1 MILSSRIYKLLIVLG
16 LIYITLDVSAADKT
30 NTKKEEKINIY
41 PDEYSELDNSPYAN
55 ISSEKNVK
63 KFLEVSANNINKA
76 NVAILSKDTASAIK
90 ILRETEKYLNVL
102 TSTPNIDNNNE
113 YIELVKKVN
122 QFFVKYQID
131 MGGDTPVASVWT
143 KFDEAL
149 EKYNAKAT
157 PKPDNTNVVK
167 QSQPSL
173 GLLSYPESEQEYIQ
187 RSIDFLTQ
195 TKARRIFSKW
205 LERSTKWFPMMKR
218 IAEEEGMPQEIIY
231 LSMTE
236 SGLNPSVI
244 SKASAVGLWQFMTE
258 TGKDYGLNKNSSY
271 WLDERRDPEKA
282 TRAAMRF
289 LRDLYRNLG
298 DWHLALAAYNCGQGR
313 VQRTILKSRMTN
325 PSYWDIRKILP
336 KETGNY
342 VAQYLAAATIA
353 MNPQAYGFRFDTLK
367 LEPEYKYD
375 TYVLKEPVSIK
386 ALNDC
391 AGALNTDVIREL
403 NPELVRA
410 ITPIDRSEYVL
421 KIPAGS
427 KQDFITKFSGLT
439 SADKQPWVTHT
450 VKKKETLA
458 SIVSKYKVSKA
469 DLCALNPIDGKD
481 CKFTKGTELR
491 IPIDFDTYN
500 AINSNIAISNEEE
513 EEKNFAKNDVLHTV
527 KKGETLFSIAR
538 RYGLSIEEIRNF
550 NNLNKD
556 NESVYVGQK
565 IAIAQTQKEE
575 PVAAKVS
582 NTRNLASAE
591 TKVSKK
597 AVKETIRETP
607 KEPVTKTIKHKVTK
621 GETLSKIADDY
632 GVTVAS
638 LRENN
643 TLKKGKVKSGQII
656 KIVTEDLATTS
667 KSGKRSKSE
676 SLATAKTRVHKVEK
690 GENLSTIAAEYGVT
704 EDQIEDLN
712 STLVKNGQIFAGT
725 RLKIPG
731 GESKGSY
738 SSPKSA
744 VNNLP
749 KFYKVKKGENLA
761 LIASK
766 FGLTTKQ
773 IKAKNKNIVGNKLQ
787 AGTSIRLQ

>member
-1 MILSSRIYKLLIVLG
+1 MILSNRIYKLLIVLG
-16 LIYITLDVSAADKT
+16 LIYITLDVSAADKI
-30 NTKKEEKINIY
+30 NIKKEEKINIY
-41 PDEYSELDNSPYAN
+41 PDEYSELDNSPFAN

-76 NVAILSKDTASAIK
+76 YVAILSKDTASAVK
-90 ILRETEKYLNVL
+90 ILKETEKYLNVL

-149 EKYNAKAT
+149 EKYNAKAN
-157 PKPDNTNVVK
+157 PKTENSNVIK

-173 GLLSYPESEQEYIQ
+173 GLLAYPESEQEYIQ

-244 SKASAVGLWQFMTE
+244 SKASAVGLWQFMRE
-258 TGKDYGLNKNSSY
+258 TGKDYGLNKNTSY

-313 VQRTILKSRMTN
+313 VQRTILKSRMSN

-375 TYVLKEPVSIK
+375 TYILKEPVSIK

-391 AGALNTDVIREL
+391 AGALNNDCIREL

-410 ITPIDRSEYVL
+410 ITPIDRTEYVL
-421 KIPAGS
+421 KIPVGS
-427 KQDFITKFSGLT
+427 KQDFITKYSGLT
-439 SADKQPWVTHT
+439 LADKQPWVTHT

-458 SIVSKYKVSKA
+458 SIVSKYKVSKL
-469 DLCALNPIDGKD
+469 DLCALNPIDKND
-481 CKFTKGTELR
+481 CKFTKGDELR

-500 AINSNIAISNEEE
+500 SINSNIAISNEEE
-513 EEKNFAKNDVLHTV
+513 EEKNFAKSDVLHTV

-538 RYGLSIEEIRNF
+538 RYGLTIEEIRNF

-565 IAIAQTQKEE
+565 IAIAQKEE
-575 PVAAKVS
+575 PVAPKIN

-597 AVKETIRETP
+597 VVKEIVKETP
-607 KEPVTKTIKHKVTK
+607 KEPTTKTIKHKVK
-621 GETLSKIADDY
+621 SGETLSKIADDY
-632 GVTVAS
+632 GVTVSS

-643 TLKKGKVKSGQII
+643 VLKKGKVKSGQLI
-656 KIVTEDLATTS
+656 KIVTEDLAIKS
-667 KSGKRSKSE
+667 KSGKRNKSE
-676 SLATAKTRVHKVEK
+676 TLAVNKTRVHKVEK

-712 STLVKNGQIFAGT
+712 SSIVKNGHIFAGT

-749 KFYKVKKGENLA
+749 KFYKVKKGESLA

-773 IKAKNKNIVGNKLQ
+773 IKTKNKNIIGNKLQ